1 MSLNVKDIIDHKL
14 IDLDLNASNKKE
26 AISRL
31 AQLLAKQNYIVD
43 QDLFVKD
50 VYLREEEGITGMG
63 NNVAIPHGK
72 SAGVLKPCL
81 AIGKTSQ
88 LIEWESYDETPVVL
102 IFLFAV
108 PANQEGVTIHLKLLS
123 QVAAKLADESTLK
136 QLKDEDDVERF
147 IKILS
152 R

>member
-1 MSLNVKDIIDHKL
+1 M
-14 IDLDLNASNKKE
+14 
-26 AISRL
+26 
-31 AQLLAKQNYIVD
+31 
-43 QDLFVKD
+43 
-50 VYLREEEGITGMG
+50 
-63 NNVAIPHGK
+63 
-72 SAGVLKPCL
+72 
-81 AIGKTSQ
+81 
-88 LIEWESYDETPVVL
+88 
-102 IFLFAV
+102 FLFAV